1 MKKIL
6 KIIIIIPFALIG
18 FYIALQIIGII
29 CNNISG
35 DKQTKSAV
43 NFCESRKYEV
53 LDSRTFVGNNGN
65 GNHVDLLSY
74 LIIKSDLSGEEI
86 KKSFETEYK
95 CANINNL
102 EDEIKHEKEMYTF
115 SQKLGKMKIPQKTD
129 NCYYVVIYDSAP
141 FSDNIMGH

>member
-18 FYIALQIIGII
+18 FYIVLQIIGII

-43 NFCESRKYEV
+43 DFCESKKYEV
-53 LDSRTFVGNNGN
+53 LDSYTFVGNSVN
-65 GNHVDLLSY
+65 GNHVDFLSY
-74 LIIKSDLSGEEI
+74 LIIKTDLSSEDV
-86 KKSFETEYK
+86 KKSFESEYK
-95 CANINNL
+95 YANVNNL

-115 SQKLGKMKIPQKTD
+115 SNELGKMKIPEKTD
-129 NCYYVVIYDSAP
+129 NCYYVVIHNSAP